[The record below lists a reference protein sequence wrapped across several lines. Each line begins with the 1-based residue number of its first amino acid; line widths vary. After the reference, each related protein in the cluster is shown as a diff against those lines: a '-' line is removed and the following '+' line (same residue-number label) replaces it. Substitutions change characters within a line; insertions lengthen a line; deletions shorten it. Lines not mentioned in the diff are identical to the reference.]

1 MFRELI
7 RQNKKLADE
16 QCIEVLKT
24 EKRGVLS
31 VMGDDEYPYGMPMNH
46 WYNEDDGY
54 LYFHS
59 GNVGYRLEMLKKH
72 DKVSYCVFDKGYLVE
87 DDWAYRVKSVI
98 IFGRVEFIEDKDTII
113 DIVTKLSR
121 TFTDDEGFITKHIE
135 NNLDRTVMYRV
146 KIEHMTGKLVTES

>member
-59 GNVGYRLEMLKKH
+59 GNVGYRLEMLKKN

-98 IFGRVEFIEDKDTII
+98 LFGRVEFIEDKDTII
-113 DIVTKLSR
+113 DIVTRLSR

>member
-7 RQNKKLADE
+7 RQNKKITDAE
-16 QCIEVLKT
+16 CIEVLKSET
-24 EKRGVLS
+24 RGVLS
-31 VMGDDEYPYGMPMNH
+31 VMGDDDYPYGMPMNH

-54 LYFHS
+54 IYFHS

-87 DDWAYRVKSVI
+87 GDWAYRVKSVI
-98 IFGRVEFIEDKDTII
+98 IFGRVEFIEDKDEII
-113 DIVTKLSR
+113 DIITKLSYK
-121 TFTDDEGFITKHIE
+121 FTDDKAFIDKHIE
-135 NNLDRTVMYRV
+135 NNLHRTVLYRV

>member
-98 IFGRVEFIEDKDTII
+98 LFGRVEFIEDMDTII
-113 DIVTKLSR
+113 DIVTRLSR